1 MKLPKTTRMK
11 VDKIK
16 PYENNPRVISPKSVE
31 AVKASID
38 RYGYVQP
45 IVVDKNHVIIA
56 GHTRHMAMQELGM
69 ESAEVYVVD
78 MPEEKARAYRVVDN
92 KTGELSEWD
101 NASLTMELRELEDS
115 VLSIYFP
122 DVDLEMG
129 QLKTAMRDVSEEK
142 VEEAAEKISSLPTR
156 QKVLTTNVQCPE
168 CRKGFEV
175 KTATLGVTPE
185 DLELLMAQDADENEE

>member
-1 MKLPKTTRMK
+1 MKLPKPTRMK

-45 IVVDKNHVIIA
+45 IVVDRNHVIIA

-92 KTGELSEWD
+92 KTGE
-101 NASLTMELRELEDS
+101 R
-115 VLSIYFP
+115 
-122 DVDLEMG
+122 
-129 QLKTAMRDVSEEK
+129 SEEHTSELQSRFDL
-142 VEEAAEKISSLPTR
+142 VCRLLLEKKTQECITQRAPTR
-156 QKVLTTNVQCPE
+156 QLFASLVAV
-168 CRKGFEV
+168 
-175 KTATLGVTPE
+175 A
-185 DLELLMAQDADENEE
+185 NE